1 MKQIRP
7 LRVYP
12 MDINTITTFD
22 NAGNITYSI
31 SGGIYA
37 SQYFI
42 NYAGLFQEFKLD
54 YTIVHVVPVQVNG
67 NQPPVAFAMVL
78 INELMNVKF
87 SEMPYLQGVNK
98 IYGKGVTILRYYS
111 RGRTS
116 DFNRWYNIG
125 DEFNLNLLLKMHASE
140 NIGERA
146 TSPHYKIL
154 CRSRVL
160 FRRPIIKNDNNKQTE
175 DYKQL
180 QNEMQIRDLEKGD
193 NVKIIETEQCV
204 DARSMVMSGDLQ
216 SGSQITDPLTSQG

>member
-1 MKQIRP
+1 
-7 LRVYP
+7 

-37 SQYFI
+37 SQYYQ
-42 NYAGLFQEFKLD
+42 NYANLFQEFKLD

-87 SEMPYLQGVNK
+87 SEMPYLQGVTK
-98 IYGKGVTILRYYS
+98 IFGKGVTIIRYYS
-111 RGRTS
+111 KGRTS
-116 DFNRWYNIG
+116 DFNRWYNTG

-146 TSPHYKIL
+146 LSPHYKIL

-160 FRRPIIKNDNNKQTE
+160 FRRPIIKNDSSKLKAE
-175 DYKQL
+175 VYKEL
-180 QNEMQIRDLEKGD
+180 GNEIQQRDLPEEESKMLID
-193 NVKIIETEQCV
+193 EQCE
-204 DARSMVMSGDLQ
+204 DACSKVMSEDLQ
-216 SGSQITDPLTSQG
+216 KESIAQLDE

>member
-1 MKQIRP
+1 
-7 LRVYP
+7 

-37 SQYFI
+37 SQYFT
-42 NYAGLFQEFKLD
+42 NYRELFQEFKLD
-54 YTIVHVVPVQVNG
+54 YTLVHVVPVQVNG

-78 INELMNVKF
+78 INELMSVKF
-87 SEMPYLQGVNK
+87 SEMPYLQGVTK
-98 IYGKGVTILRYYS
+98 IFGKGVTIMRYYS
-111 RGRTS
+111 KGRTS
-116 DFNRWYNIG
+116 DFNRWYNTG

-146 TSPHYKIL
+146 NSPYYKIL

-160 FRRPIIKNDNNKQTE
+160 FRRPIIQNSNKETE

-180 QNEMQIRDLEKGD
+180 SNEVQVRDSQESKKEESEVWTHVGP
-193 NVKIIETEQCV
+193 
-204 DARSMVMSGDLQ
+204 VMSGDLQ
-216 SGSQITDPLTSQG
+216 SRPSTLLDN